1 VRIKFDGLW
10 RNPNFVKLW
19 AGETISIFG
28 SLVGRTALP
37 FTAILV
43 LDAGP
48 LEIAALYTAE
58 LAPAFLLGPVIG
70 VWVDRLRRRPIM
82 IAADIGRFL
91 LLATIPLAH
100 LFDALSIGQLYVVA
114 FFVGILTISFDVAY
128 LSYLPSLVKREELLE
143 GNSKLAASSSVAEVA
158 GFSLSGWLVQIVTG
172 PVTIFIDA
180 VSFLFSAAFLLTI
193 GAKEPEPAPAHERQS
208 VRTEF
213 TEGLRFL
220 LGNAVLRATA
230 AASIVLEMSW
240 RLFGAVFLI
249 YVTKDIGFNP
259 GVLGMIFAVGGVS
272 SLFGAVLAQRSAR
285 VFGVGPSMWGGIALM
300 SLSMLFV
307 PLAQEASIIAASLL
321 IAQQLVGDG
330 GVTVFEVNQMS
341 LRQTLTPQR
350 MLGRVNATIRL
361 SSLAAM
367 LAGSLIGG
375 VMGETVGLRATL
387 VAGAGVTLAAAL
399 CVFFSPARWLR
410 ETPELEEA
418 IETHAAEIVAESPLL
433 PGPEV

>member
-1 VRIKFDGLW
+1 
-10 RNPNFVKLW
+10 
-19 AGETISIFG
+19 
-28 SLVGRTALP
+28 
-37 FTAILV
+37 
-43 LDAGP
+43 
-48 LEIAALYTAE
+48 
-58 LAPAFLLGPVIG
+58 
-70 VWVDRLRRRPIM
+70 
-82 IAADIGRFL
+82 
-91 LLATIPLAH
+91 
-100 LFDALSIGQLYVVA
+100 
-114 FFVGILTISFDVAY
+114 
-128 LSYLPSLVKREELLE
+128 
-143 GNSKLAASSSVAEVA
+143 
-158 GFSLSGWLVQIVTG
+158 
-172 PVTIFIDA
+172 
-180 VSFLFSAAFLLTI
+180 
-193 GAKEPEPAPAHERQS
+193 
-208 VRTEF
+208 
-213 TEGLRFL
+213 
-220 LGNAVLRATA
+220 
-230 AASIVLEMSW
+230 
-240 RLFGAVFLI
+240 
-249 YVTKDIGFNP
+249 
-259 GVLGMIFAVGGVS
+259 
-272 SLFGAVLAQRSAR
+272 VLAQRSAR